1 MKTAL
6 ELLTEDLELRQGYL
20 LDKTGENVDKR
31 KKAHKLYGLDPKS
44 LIEVTY
50 GHLLTALESRA
61 TLASLLVNMGR
72 SLNRKFALEADE
84 IEQAHIGWFIL
95 VSYLELGYIKYMAK
109 HIKKANGRKT
119 KYPTYHILATNIE
132 AINSMMEQVDRDKVD
147 LFPISRASGDWGE
160 GFYHPETRY
169 PMIKNAPEETVEL
182 VEKEGIPFITRV
194 LNKLNSTGWRIN
206 QPVFEVFQQCMTS
219 DNNPFKFASEID
231 PIKKASLLVEIN
243 AIVGI
248 AKRNLN
254 NDFYH
259 LYNTDFRGRIYPN
272 TAFLHE
278 QSSDNAK
285 GILLLDQPVP
295 LGGEGY
301 YWLCVHAANVWGND
315 KVSLDD
321 RVAWVQENSDD
332 ILRYAAAPMEFTGW
346 MEADKPFSFLAACME
361 INMLDSWVL
370 SGNDPKDFPSCLPVY
385 IDGSNN
391 GVQHLVAMTKDEKIA
406 PMVNLVPSDLP
417 GDVYKFIAEAVLG
430 EIDEKVTEIPPEQ
443 LARFEEVYGKYLSL
457 LREIEK
463 WPEKSEKKRLAK
475 EAMLEFKNHYH
486 DIRSILFPVYWSK
499 IRDKKTWRKT
509 VKRNVMTLAYG
520 GTRQGMGEQVVE
532 DTRGLS
538 EYLRDKEPKW
548 GYMLGS
554 LVYDICYRELGGPA
568 RMLKLFQELAQREND
583 RERHLAY
590 TTPITGFPFRHNYR
604 KPKSSDVSFYY
615 GDDRIRL
622 TLSVWQEATL
632 DKQKQKTGTSPNVVH
647 SLDAVHVAIVVDG
660 VEYTVTV
667 VHDSFGCHA
676 GNMGHLFYHVRE
688 TFVELYESEPLEYI
702 FGQVDALD
710 LLPEKGTLNV
720 RDVLKS
726 DFAFA

>member
-1 MKTAL
+1 MKTTL
-6 ELLTEDLELRQGYL
+6 ELLTEDLDLRQQYL

-31 KKAHKLYGLDPKS
+31 KKAHSLYGLDPKG

-72 SLNRKFALEADE
+72 SINRKFGLEADE
-84 IEQAHIGWFIL
+84 IEQAHMGWFII
-95 VSYLELGYIKYMAK
+95 VSYLELGYIKYIAK

-132 AINSMMEQVDRDKVD
+132 AINSMMEEVDRDKVD
-147 LFPISRASGDWGE
+147 LFPISTSSGDWDE
-160 GFYHPETRY
+160 GFYHPATRY
-169 PMIKNAPEETVEL
+169 PLIKNAPEETIAL
-182 VEKEGIPFITRV
+182 VESRGIPFIKEV
-194 LNKLNSTGWRIN
+194 LNKLNRTGWRIN
-206 QPVFEVFQQCMTS
+206 QPVFEVFKQCMTN
-219 DNNPFKFASEID
+219 DKNPFKFSSEID
-231 PIKKASLLVEIN
+231 PIKKASLLVEVN

-248 AKRNLN
+248 AGRNLD

-285 GILLLDQPVP
+285 GILLLAEPVP
-295 LGGEGY
+295 LGEEGY

-315 KVSLDD
+315 KVSLDE
-321 RVAWVQENSDD
+321 RVAWVQENLDD
-332 ILRYAAAPMEFTGW
+332 LLLYSENPLRYTGW
-346 MEADKPFSFLAACME
+346 MEADKPFCFLAACFE
-361 INMLDSWVL
+361 L
-370 SGNDPKDFPSCLPVY
+370 SLLSNWHGDGYATEDFPSCLPVY

-391 GVQHLVAMTKDEKIA
+391 GVQHLVAMTRDEKIA
-406 PMVNLVPSDLP
+406 PMVNLTPSDTP
-417 GDVYKFIAEAVLG
+417 GDVYLFIAKAVLA
-430 EIDEKVTEIPPEQ
+430 EIDKRVTEIPPEQ
-443 LARFEEVYGKYLSL
+443 LERFPEVYGKYLTL
-457 LREIEK
+457 LRETEK
-463 WPEKSEKKRLAK
+463 WPERSEKKRLAK

-486 DIRSILFPVYWSK
+486 DIRSVLFPVYWSK
-499 IRDKKTWRKT
+499 IRDEKTWRKI

-538 EYLRDKEPKW
+538 DYLRDKEPKW

-554 LVYDICYRELGGPA
+554 LAYDICYRELGGPA
-568 RMLKLFQELAQREND
+568 KMLQLFQELAQRENSK
-583 RERHLAY
+583 ERHLAY
-590 TTPITGFPFRHNYR
+590 TTPVTGFPFRHNYR
-604 KPKSSDVSFYY
+604 KPKSRDVSFYY
-615 GDDRIRL
+615 GNDRIRL

-632 DKQKQKTGTSPNVVH
+632 DKQKQKTGTAPNVVH
-647 SLDAVHVAIVVDG
+647 NLDGVHVAMVVAG
-660 VEYTVTV
+660 APYAVTV

-676 GNMGHLFYHVRE
+676 GNMSHMFDHVRE
-688 TFVELYESEPLEYI
+688 TFLELYEGEPLDYI
-702 FGQVDALD
+702 FGQVEALD
-710 LLPEKGTLNV
+710 LLPKRGTLDV
-720 RDVLKS
+720 RDVLLS